1 MVTIMKKINLCL
13 LGASGAVGQEMLKV
27 LEEKNFPIENLRL
40 LGNSSAGQK
49 VSFKGQ
55 DYTIEKVSKDSFKDM
70 DITLV
75 AVGADESKKY
85 SPLAAAAG
93 SIVID
98 NSSAFRMDK
107 DVPLVVPEVNP
118 EDIVNRKKGIIA
130 NPNCSTIIALV
141 VLAPLHKYGK
151 ITRVIA
157 STYQA
162 VSGAGKAGM
171 DELKEQI
178 KDLSQGKK
186 PTPKTFPYQIA
197 YNLIPR
203 IDSFDEKNWYTK
215 EELKM
220 TNETRKM
227 LHDPKIA
234 ISCTCVRVPVERSH
248 SESITVETQK
258 KISAKKARELLEKA
272 DGVKVVDNPLKEK
285 YPMPLDTSNQD
296 LVFVGRIRDDISAK
310 NSLTFWCAGDQVRK
324 GAATNAVQIAEL
336 VLKEL
341 EEKEKSKDSKK
352 VKDTKKTASSAKKTT
367 RKPCVRKTTKK

>member
-1 MVTIMKKINLCL
+1 MKKINLCL

-186 PTPKTFPYQIA
+186 PTSKTFPYQIA

-272 DGVKVVDNPLKEK
+272 AGVKVVDNPLKEK

-341 EEKEKSKDSKK
+341 EAKEKSKDSKK
-352 VKDTKKTASSAKKTT
+352 VKDTKKTASSAKKAT